1 MLHRFRQHSG
11 RGSLRP
17 HGASAWLPQL
27 ARRPAAASCRPP
39 SLRCGSFHPFD
50 TLRQAGAA
58 AVRVTG
64 GKAEIERT
72 RHPFLGN
79 YCALRGV
86 PDLAQF
92 AHGLGLFAGTRL
104 VSRLR
109 SVNNWA
115 WCLWR
120 SCLVRR
126 AQVTRATGVSSL
138 FFIRGKRA
146 RGRRRTMWWATR
158 EVN

>member
-1 MLHRFRQHSG
+1 MFHRFRQHSG

-64 GKAEIERT
+64 AGKTEIERA
-72 RHPFLGN
+72 RHGGSPFLAN
-79 YCALRGV
+79 YCVLRGV

-92 AHGLGLFAGTRL
+92 AHGFGLFAVTRL
-104 VSRLR
+104 VSRVSGALTIGPG
-109 SVNNWA
+109 A
-115 WCLWR
+115 CG
-120 SCLVRR
+120 
-126 AQVTRATGVSSL
+126 GV
-138 FFIRGKRA
+138 
-146 RGRRRTMWWATR
+146 
-158 EVN
+158 V

>member
-27 ARRPAAASCRPP
+27 ARRPAAATCRPP

-92 AHGLGLFAGTRL
+92 AHGLGLFAVTRL
-104 VSRLR
+104 VSRVSGALTIGPG
-109 SVNNWA
+109 A
-115 WCLWR
+115 CG
-120 SCLVRR
+120 
-126 AQVTRATGVSSL
+126 GV
-138 FFIRGKRA
+138 
-146 RGRRRTMWWATR
+146 
-158 EVN
+158 V